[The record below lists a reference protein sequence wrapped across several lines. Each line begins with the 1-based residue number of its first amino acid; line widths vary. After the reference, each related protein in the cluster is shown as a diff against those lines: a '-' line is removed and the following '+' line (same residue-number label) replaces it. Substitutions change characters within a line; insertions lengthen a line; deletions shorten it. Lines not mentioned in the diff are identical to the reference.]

1 MGKEASITTAPPTA
15 QYDLLLK
22 GGEVLDP
29 GQGLRQRLD
38 VAVAGGRIAVVQ
50 ADIPEGQAR
59 RTVRVVGCLV
69 VPGLIDIHTH
79 VYPGATPGGIDPDIA
94 GVYSGVC
101 TVVDAGSGGSHTVGG
116 LVRLVAPGA
125 KTRLLALTHISRTG
139 LATMPEIRTPEDAD
153 TAAAVRAIQEG
164 RPVVQGVKLR
174 LVGPGVAS
182 LGVEAVRR
190 ALSAAQETGTRLM
203 VHIGDPGGEV
213 DPQVTRQMLN
223 LLRPG
228 DIVTHAFTGNP
239 GGLLDGQ
246 GRAWPEVKEAV
257 VRGVC
262 LDTAHGRMNFSF
274 ISARR
279 LLEQGVIPHTIS
291 TDMTLPGRQT
301 TVGSLTEIMS
311 KFLALGFSV
320 EDVVRM
326 VTANAAR
333 AVGMADRQGS
343 LALGREADITV
354 LRLVTGRFLFRDTK
368 GETLEGEQ
376 ALVPMLCV
384 RAGEVVPL
392 DWGPRPW
399 GWLPEHT
406 G

>member
-1 MGKEASITTAPPTA
+1 M
-15 QYDLLLK
+15 
-22 GGEVLDP
+22 LDP

>member
-1 MGKEASITTAPPTA
+1 MTTAPPPA
-15 QYDLLLK
+15 LYDLLLK

-29 GQGLRQRLD
+29 SQGLRRRLD
-38 VAVAGGRIAVVQ
+38 VAVASGRIAAVQ
-50 ADIPEGQAR
+50 ADLPEGQAR
-59 RTVRVVGCLV
+59 RVVRISGCLV

-94 GVYSGVC
+94 GVHSGVC
-101 TVVDAGSGGSHTVGG
+101 TVVDAGSGGSHTVAG
-116 LVRLVAPGA
+116 LVRLVAPRA

-139 LATMPEIRTPEDAD
+139 LATMPEIRSPEDAD
-153 TAAAVRAIQEG
+153 TPAAIRAIQEG
-164 RPVVQGVKLR
+164 RSVVQGVKLR

-190 ALSAAQETGTRLM
+190 ALDAARETGTRLM

-213 DPQVTRQMLN
+213 APAVTRQMLA
-223 LLRPG
+223 LIRSG

-239 GGLLDGQ
+239 GGLLDDQ
-246 GRAWPEVKEAV
+246 GRPWPEVKDALD
-257 VRGVC
+257 RGVW

-274 ISARR
+274 ASARR
-279 LLEQGVIPHTIS
+279 LLEHGVVPHTIS
-291 TDMTLPGRQT
+291 TDMTLPGRPT

-311 KFLALGFSV
+311 KFLALGFSL

-326 VTANAAR
+326 VTANAAQ
-333 AVGMADRQGS
+333 AMGMADQLGS
-343 LALGREADITV
+343 LAVGREADITV
-354 LRLVTGRFLFRDTK
+354 LRLVAGRFLFRDTK
-368 GETLEGEQ
+368 GETLQGGQ
-376 ALVPMLCV
+376 ALEPVLCV
-384 RAGEVVPL
+384 RAGEIMPL

-399 GWLPEHT
+399 GWLPEQV

>member
-1 MGKEASITTAPPTA
+1 MTTAPPPA
-15 QYDLLLK
+15 LYDLLLK

-29 GQGLRQRLD
+29 GQGLRRRLD
-38 VAVAGGRIAVVQ
+38 VAVASGRIAAVQ
-50 ADIPEGQAR
+50 ADLPEGQAR
-59 RTVRVVGCLV
+59 RVVRISGCLV

-94 GVYSGVC
+94 GVHSGVC
-101 TVVDAGSGGSHTVGG
+101 TVVDAGSGGSHTVAG
-116 LVRLVAPGA
+116 LVRLVAPRA

-139 LATMPEIRTPEDAD
+139 LATMPEIRSPEDAD
-153 TAAAVRAIQEG
+153 TPAAIRAIQEG
-164 RPVVQGVKLR
+164 RSVVQGVKLR

-190 ALSAAQETGTRLM
+190 ALDAARETGTRLM

-213 DPQVTRQMLN
+213 APAVTRQMLA
-223 LLRPG
+223 LMRSG

-239 GGLLDGQ
+239 GGLLDDQ
-246 GRAWPEVKEAV
+246 GRPWPEVKEALD
-257 VRGVC
+257 RGVW

-274 ISARR
+274 ASARR
-279 LLEQGVIPHTIS
+279 LLEHGVVPHTIS
-291 TDMTLPGRQT
+291 TDMTLPGRPT

-311 KFLALGFSV
+311 KFLALGFSL

-326 VTANAAR
+326 VTANAAQ
-333 AVGMADRQGS
+333 AMGMADQLGS
-343 LALGREADITV
+343 LAVGREADITV
-354 LRLVTGRFLFRDTK
+354 LRLVAGRFLFRDTK
-368 GETLEGEQ
+368 GETLQGGQ
-376 ALVPMLCV
+376 ALEPVLCV
-384 RAGEVVPL
+384 RAGEIMPL

-399 GWLPEHT
+399 GWLPEQV

>member
-1 MGKEASITTAPPTA
+1 MTTAPPPA
-15 QYDLLLK
+15 LYDLLLK

-29 GQGLRQRLD
+29 SQGLRRRLD
-38 VAVAGGRIAVVQ
+38 VAVASGRIAAVQ
-50 ADIPEGQAR
+50 ADLPEGQAR
-59 RTVRVVGCLV
+59 RVVRISGCLV

-94 GVYSGVC
+94 GVHSGVC
-101 TVVDAGSGGSHTVGG
+101 TVVDAGSGGSHTVAG
-116 LVRLVAPGA
+116 LVRLVAPRA

-139 LATMPEIRTPEDAD
+139 LATMPEIRSPEDAD
-153 TAAAVRAIQEG
+153 TPAAIRAIQEG
-164 RPVVQGVKLR
+164 RSVVQGVKLR

-190 ALSAAQETGTRLM
+190 ALDAARETGTRLM

-213 DPQVTRQMLN
+213 APAVTRQMLA
-223 LLRPG
+223 LIRSG

-239 GGLLDGQ
+239 GGLLDDQ
-246 GRAWPEVKEAV
+246 GRPWPEVKDALD
-257 VRGVC
+257 RGVW

-274 ISARR
+274 ASARR
-279 LLEQGVIPHTIS
+279 LLEHGVVPHTIS
-291 TDMTLPGRQT
+291 TDMTLPGRPT

-311 KFLALGFSV
+311 KFLALGFSL

-326 VTANAAR
+326 VTANAAQ
-333 AVGMADRQGS
+333 AMGMADQLGS
-343 LALGREADITV
+343 LAVGREADITV
-354 LRLVTGRFLFRDTK
+354 LRLVAGRFLFRDTK
-368 GETLEGEQ
+368 GETLQGGQ
-376 ALVPMLCV
+376 ALEPMLCV
-384 RAGEVVPL
+384 RAGEIMPL

-399 GWLPEHT
+399 GWLPEQV

>member
-1 MGKEASITTAPPTA
+1 
-15 QYDLLLK
+15 
-22 GGEVLDP
+22 
-29 GQGLRQRLD
+29 
-38 VAVAGGRIAVVQ
+38 
-50 ADIPEGQAR
+50 
-59 RTVRVVGCLV
+59 
-69 VPGLIDIHTH
+69 
-79 VYPGATPGGIDPDIA
+79 
-94 GVYSGVC
+94 
-101 TVVDAGSGGSHTVGG
+101 
-116 LVRLVAPGA
+116 
-125 KTRLLALTHISRTG
+125 
-139 LATMPEIRTPEDAD
+139 MPEIRTPEDAD
-153 TAAAVRAIQEG
+153 TAAAVRAVQEG

-190 ALSAAQETGTRLM
+190 ALGAAQETGTRLM
-203 VHIGDPGGEV
+203 VHIGDPGGQV

-239 GGLLDGQ
+239 GGLLDDQ
-246 GRAWPEVKEAV
+246 GRAWPEVNEAV
-257 VRGVC
+257 VRGVF

-274 ISARR
+274 ASARR
-279 LLEQGVIPHTIS
+279 LLEQGVIPHTIA

-311 KFLALGFSV
+311 KFLALGFSL

-326 VTANAAR
+326 VTVNAAR
-333 AVGMADRQGS
+333 AIGMADRLGS
-343 LALGREADITV
+343 LVPGREADITV
-354 LRLVTGRFLFRDTK
+354 LRLVSGRFLFRDTK
-368 GETLEGEQ
+368 GETLEGDQ
-376 ALVPMLCV
+376 ALVPVLCV

-399 GWLPEHT
+399 GWLPEHM